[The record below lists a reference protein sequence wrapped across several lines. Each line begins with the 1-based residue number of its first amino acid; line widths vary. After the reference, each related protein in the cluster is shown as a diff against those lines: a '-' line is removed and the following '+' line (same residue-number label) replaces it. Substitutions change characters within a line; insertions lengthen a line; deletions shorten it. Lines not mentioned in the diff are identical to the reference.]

1 MYYGN
6 TVFHN
11 NFFLYLCFLIYF
23 KEKENCCLH
32 TAEPKREMCQSY
44 EHQHVTELTREDLV
58 LTFLHETAAALGVFL
73 FFE

>member
-1 MYYGN
+1 MEIL
-6 TVFHN
+6 
-11 NFFLYLCFLIYF
+11 FFITFFFSFCFLFILR
-23 KEKENCCLH
+23 KKENCCLH

-58 LTFLHETAAALGVFL
+58 LTFLHEMAAALGVFL

>member
-1 MYYGN
+1 MEI
-6 TVFHN
+6 VF
-11 NFFLYLCFLIYF
+11 FIPIFSLFVFLFIL
-23 KEKENCCLH
+23 KEKRNCCLH